1 VRLGPARP
9 FVPRRTEPSFGSA
22 RPRRLGQTK
31 LSGDHRPV
39 AQEGTTHHHTD
50 RRGCGCFRRSAG
62 SDSARTLPA
71 KAAAVVGPRA
81 GGEGGEGIDDAP
93 SLLADAIEFPRRT
106 KIRQGLFRV
115 FANNVPGNPLAAL
128 GCLSPLVA
136 GAALSSASVVGRR
149 FRSAAGAHSKW
160 YHLSIGL

>member
-1 VRLGPARP
+1 
-9 FVPRRTEPSFGSA
+9 
-22 RPRRLGQTK
+22 
-31 LSGDHRPV
+31 
-39 AQEGTTHHHTD
+39 
-50 RRGCGCFRRSAG
+50 
-62 SDSARTLPA
+62 
-71 KAAAVVGPRA
+71 VVGPRA